1 MSDNT
6 TQQGANAEQS
16 QGDPGAAPSG
26 IAQPE
31 RRDGDKR
38 LVLVGTHL
46 LVAMLVLS
54 MWAAAD
60 TWQAVTGFAL
70 AGLLSVLTAFLA
82 GFVLGTLV
90 HEWGHFLGARLAG
103 ASYTIPGKP
112 GLFLFN
118 FDFARNSPA
127 QFLAM
132 SYGGQLGGALAV
144 VLLWLT
150 VPTDNAGRA
159 LLVAA
164 AGGAAVFAAAIEWP
178 VIRAVRAGGE
188 PATELRRIDRA
199 LLQGSA
205 WKGLAAT
212 VVLWLLLA

>member
-26 IAQPE
+26 IAEPE

-82 GFVLGTLV
+82 GGTRRSRRRVLVTQI
-90 HEWGHFLGARLAG
+90 GADDDR
-103 ASYTIPGKP
+103 
-112 GLFLFN
+112 
-118 FDFARNSPA
+118 
-127 QFLAM
+127 
-132 SYGGQLGGALAV
+132 
-144 VLLWLT
+144 
-150 VPTDNAGRA
+150 
-159 LLVAA
+159 
-164 AGGAAVFAAAIEWP
+164 
-178 VIRAVRAGGE
+178 
-188 PATELRRIDRA
+188 LRRLREA
-199 LLQGSA
+199 
-205 WKGLAAT
+205 
-212 VVLWLLLA
+212 

>member
-1 MSDNT
+1 MNDN
-6 TQQGANAEQS
+6 ES
-16 QGDPGAAPSG
+16 GAAEHAGQQQTESPASAGAGASG
-26 IAQPE
+26 PRDSD
-31 RRDGDKR
+31 RR
-38 LVLVGTHL
+38 LLLVGTHL
-46 LVAMLVLS
+46 LAAMLVLS
-54 MWAAAD
+54 MWGAAD
-60 TWQAVTGFAL
+60 GWHAATGLGVATV
-70 AGLLSVLTAFLA
+70 LSLPTAFLA